1 MNIAGEITVAAPR
14 AAVFKALS
22 DAPFFASCI
31 DGVRDLKAVD
41 ATHFD
46 AVLETRIAY
55 MRFKFKVAVEMTK
68 AIAPEEIEAKVEGT
82 PLGVVGRLTATATT
96 QLAEAAAGTVIRY
109 AIDATLTGKLGSM
122 GQPVLKAKARE
133 MEKQFSARLTAA
145 FADGTAPVAV
155 P

>member
-1 MNIAGEITVAAPR
+1 MNITGEITVAAPR
-14 AAVFKALS
+14 EAVFKALS

-31 DGVRDLKAVD
+31 EGVQDLKKID
-41 ATHFD
+41 ATHYD

-68 AIAPEEIEAKVEGT
+68 AISPEEIQAKVEGT

-96 QLAEAAAGTVIRY
+96 QLADLGGQTLIRY

-122 GQPVLKAKARE
+122 GQPVLKAKAKE
-133 MEKQFSARLTAA
+133 MEKQFTARLTAA
-145 FADGTAPVAV
+145 FASGGSGAAP
-155 P
+155 

>member
-14 AAVFKALS
+14 EAVFKALS

-31 DGVRDLKAVD
+31 EGVQDLKQID
-41 ATHFD
+41 ATHYD

-55 MRFKFKVAVEMTK
+55 MRFKFKVVVEMTRQTP
-68 AIAPEEIEAKVEGT
+68 PEEIEAKVEGT

-96 QLAEAAAGTVIRY
+96 RLAEAADGTVIRY

-122 GQPVLKAKARE
+122 GQPVLKAKAKE
-133 MEKQFSARLTAA
+133 MEKQFNARLAAA
-145 FADGTAPVAV
+145 FAGGTAP
-155 P
+155 